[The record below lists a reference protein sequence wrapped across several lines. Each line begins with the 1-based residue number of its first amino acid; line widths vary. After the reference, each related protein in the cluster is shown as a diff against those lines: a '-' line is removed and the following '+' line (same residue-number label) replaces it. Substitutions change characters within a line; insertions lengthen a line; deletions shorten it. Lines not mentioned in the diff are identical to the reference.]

1 MVSSVVPNVT
11 SFVPEATNIK
21 QSDSKPLP
29 GRRSDLMSYS
39 HHTYGTTPSTP
50 QSSHER
56 MCKLCHPYRKVPTR
70 EKTLGEGLQKR
81 LLRRSTPDFR
91 HWGDPNVLCDRL
103 RLLIFSKQVGNTRLY
118 SKIISILE
126 ELQEAGFIKDYG
138 NIQL

>member
-1 MVSSVVPNVT
+1 MNFT
-11 SFVPEATNIK
+11 ELQNIK

-50 QSSHER
+50 QSSRGR
-56 MCKLCHPYRKVPTR
+56 MCTLFHPYIKVSTSK
-70 EKTLGEGLQKR
+70 KTLGEGLQKR

-91 HWGDPNVLCDRL
+91 HWDDPNELCDRL
-103 RLLIFSKQVGNTRLY
+103 RLLIFSKQVGNTRLD
-118 SKIISILE
+118 SRNISILE